1 MSARLTLR
9 DQEYEVRSGMT
20 IRDALLK
27 IGIQP
32 ETVIPT
38 RNGEL
43 VTDNELLVEGE
54 HIRLVAVIS
63 GGARTDKRQRV
74 FSER

>member
-1 MSARLTLR
+1 MPARLTLR

-38 RNGEL
+38 REGEL
-43 VTDNELLVEGE
+43 VTDDELLEEGE

-63 GGARTDKRQRV
+63 GGAFADHHQRTT
-74 FSER
+74 SER